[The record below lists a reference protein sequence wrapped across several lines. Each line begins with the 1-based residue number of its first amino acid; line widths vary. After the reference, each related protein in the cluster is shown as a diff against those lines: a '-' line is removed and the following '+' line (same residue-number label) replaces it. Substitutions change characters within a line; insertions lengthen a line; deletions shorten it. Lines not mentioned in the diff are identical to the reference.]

1 MKFYSKGIIEKNKIM
16 NLSLSSS
23 SRSLEEKAEFF
34 PSFHQTLRQGYRLL
48 VEYGGCDN
56 FELSR
61 SDATAQLGPL
71 MARPRIL
78 SRSFG
83 FGPWAELIV
92 YG

>member
-34 PSFHQTLRQGYRLL
+34 PSFHQTLTQGYRLL

-56 FELSR
+56 FHENG
-61 SDATAQLGPL
+61 LGHVPGRLVLYDIPL
-71 MARPRIL
+71 QT
-78 SRSFG
+78 S
-83 FGPWAELIV
+83 V
-92 YG
+92 